1 LDNAIYVALS
11 RQMTLRRE
19 LDVTANNIANV
30 DTAGF
35 KVESLMV
42 KTDPQVSADPLD
54 PSGPLKYV
62 LDDGVARDFGQGAL
76 HQTDRP
82 LDLGIEGEGFFKVMT
97 PQGERYTRDG
107 RFTITPDGRLATASG
122 ALLQGDGGDITID
135 PTKGEVKIAADG
147 TISQGAL
154 RVGKLAVVDFA
165 AKGDIEKDGD
175 NLYRNT
181 TNVPPATASAA
192 LVHQGMLESS
202 NVNSVLQVTRL
213 IEISR
218 AYESISKMME
228 QTAELDRASVQRLGR
243 VA

>member
-1 LDNAIYVALS
+1 MDNAIYVALS

-30 DTAGF
+30 DTTGF

-42 KTDPQVSADPLD
+42 KTDPQKSANPQDPG
-54 PSGPLKYV
+54 GPLKYV

-76 HQTDRP
+76 HQTGRP
-82 LDLGIEGEGFFKVMT
+82 LDVGIEGDGFFKVTT

-107 RFTITPDGRLATASG
+107 RFTLTSDGRLATASG
-122 ALLQGDGGDITID
+122 AIVQGDGGDITID
-135 PTKGEVKIAADG
+135 PTKGEVNIAPDG
-147 TISQGAL
+147 TISQGSIK
-154 RVGKLAVVDFA
+154 VGKLAVVDFA
-165 AKGDIEKDGD
+165 SKNDIEKDGD

-181 TNVPPATASAA
+181 TNIPPTTTTSVQ
-192 LVHQGMLESS
+192 VHQGMLESS
-202 NVNSVLQVTRL
+202 NVNAVLQVTRL

-228 QTAELDRASVQRLGR
+228 QTAELDRSSVQRLGR

>member
-1 LDNAIYVALS
+1 MDNAIYVALS

-42 KTDPQVSADPLD
+42 ETDPQASADPLD

-62 LDDGVARDFGQGAL
+62 LDSGVARDFTQGAL

-82 LDLGIEGEGFFKVMT
+82 MDLGIEGQGFFRVQT
-97 PQGERYTRDG
+97 PDGERFTRDG
-107 RFTITPDGRLATASG
+107 RFTLTSDGRIATASG
-122 ALLQGDGGDITID
+122 ATLQGDGGDIIID
-135 PTKGEVKIAADG
+135 PSKGQVAISADG
-147 TISQGAL
+147 VISQGAT
-154 RVGKLAVVDFA
+154 RVGKVSVVDFPDQSA
-165 AKGDIEKDGD
+165 LQKEGD
-175 NLYRNT
+175 NLYSNT
-181 TNVPPATASAA
+181 DNIQPSTSTSAV
-192 LVHQGMLESS
+192 VHQGMLESS
-202 NVNSVLQVTRL
+202 NVNPVLQVTKL
-213 IEISR
+213 IEVSR

-228 QTAELDRASVQRLGR
+228 QTAELDRGAVQRLGR

>member
-42 KTDPQVSADPLD
+42 KTDPQVSANPQDPA
-54 PSGPLKYV
+54 GPLKYV

-82 LDLGIEGEGFFKVMT
+82 LDVGIEGDGFFKVQT

-107 RFTITPDGRLATASG
+107 RFTMTADGRLATASG
-122 ALLQGDGGDITID
+122 ALLQGEGGDITVD
-135 PTKGEVKIAADG
+135 PTKGEVSIAADG
-147 TISQGAL
+147 TISQGATK
-154 RVGKLAVVDFA
+154 VGKLTVVEFPN
-165 AKGDIEKDGD
+165 KGDLEKDGD

-181 TNVPPATASAA
+181 TNLAPTTASSAV
-192 LVHQGMLESS
+192 LHQGMLESS
-202 NVNSVLQVTRL
+202 NVNAVLQVTRL

-228 QTAELDRASVQRLGR
+228 QTAELDRGAVQRLGK

>member
-1 LDNAIYVALS
+1 MDNAIYVALS

-42 KTDPQVSADPLD
+42 KTDPQVSADPMD
-54 PSGPLKYV
+54 PGGSLKYV
-62 LDDGVARDFGQGAL
+62 LDDGVARDFTQGSL

-82 LDLGIEGEGFFKVMT
+82 LDLGIEGQGFFKVT
-97 PQGERYTRDG
+97 TANGERYTRDG
-107 RFTITPDGRLATASG
+107 RFTMSADGRLATAGG
-122 ALLQGDGGDITID
+122 AVLQGDGGDITLD
-135 PTKGEVKIAADG
+135 PSKGEVNIAEDG
-147 TISQGAL
+147 TISQGGL
-154 RVGKLAVVDFA
+154 KVGKVAVVDFPQLGA
-165 AKGDIEKDGD
+165 LEKDGD
-175 NLYRNT
+175 NLYRN
-181 TNVPPATASAA
+181 ASNEAPTDA
-192 LVHQGMLESS
+192 SSAIVHQGMLESS

-228 QTAELDRASVQRLGR
+228 QTAELDRGAVQRLGR

>member
-19 LDVTANNIANV
+19 LDVTANNMANV

-42 KTDPQVSADPLD
+42 KTDPQKSANPQDPA
-54 PSGPLKYV
+54 GPLKYV
-62 LDDGVARDFGQGAL
+62 LDDGVARDFSQGAL

-82 LDLGIEGEGFFKVMT
+82 LDMGIEGDGFFKVIT

-107 RFTITPDGRLATASG
+107 RFTMTSDGRLATATG
-122 ALLQGDGGDITID
+122 ALLQGEAGDLTVD
-135 PTKGEVKIAADG
+135 PSKGEVKVAADG
-147 TISQGAL
+147 TISQGSL
-154 RVGKLAVVDFA
+154 KIGKVAVVDFA
-165 AKGDIEKDGD
+165 SKSDIEKDGD
-175 NLYRNT
+175 NLYRSVANT
-181 TNVPPATASAA
+181 TPSPASSA
-192 LVHQGMLESS
+192 VIHQGMLESS
-202 NVNSVLQVTRL
+202 NVNAVLQVTRL

-228 QTAELDRASVQRLGR
+228 QTAELDRGAVQRLGK